1 MKLEID
7 LGQYVEAGVDWLLEN
22 VPGVFDAISNGIG
35 VIANGIEGAL
45 IGMPPWALIGVIVVL
60 GAWRVGL
67 RFALAV
73 LASLLLIVAMD
84 IWVETASTL
93 ALVLTASLIA
103 LLLGMPAGILMS
115 RSDRIEMVARPILD
129 FMQTM
134 PPFVYLIPAAMF
146 FGLGKVPGVVATL
159 IFAMPPA
166 VRLTNIGIRHVDRE
180 KIEAGIA
187 FGCTRGQLLWNVQL
201 PLALPSIMAGVNQT
215 IMLALSM
222 VVIAAM
228 IGAGGLGNPVLV
240 GIQRLEIGTGFEGG
254 LAVVILAVILDRIS
268 QTFGQHRQRSFTV
281 LEYLR
286 NLLERGGLIGKRK

>member
-1 MKLEID
+1 MKFEID
-7 LGQYVEAGVDWLLEN
+7 IGKYVEAGVDWLLEN
-22 VPGVFDAISNGIG
+22 IPGVFDGISEGIG
-35 VIANGIEGAL
+35 VVANTIEGTL
-45 IGMPPWALIGVIVVL
+45 IGLPPWALIGFIVLL
-60 GAWRVGL
+60 GAWRIGI
-67 RFALAV
+67 RFAIAAL
-73 LASLLLIVAMD
+73 LSLLLIVAMG
-84 IWVETASTL
+84 IWIETASTL

-103 LLLGMPAGILMS
+103 LMLGMPLGILMA
-115 RSDRIEMVARPILD
+115 RSDRTQMMVRPVLD

-166 VRLTNIGIRHVDRE
+166 VRLTNIGIRHVDQE

-187 FGCTRGQLLWNVQL
+187 FGCTRAQLLWNVQL

-268 QTFGQHRQRSFTV
+268 QTFGRHGRRRFPA
-281 LEYLR
+281 LEYMR
-286 NLLERGGLIGKRK
+286 SLLERIGLVGKKE

>member
-1 MKLEID
+1 MKFDID
-7 LGQYVEAGVDWLLEN
+7 IGQYVEEGVDWLLEN
-22 VPGVFDAISNGIG
+22 VPGFFDAIAEVIG
-35 VIANGIEGAL
+35 FLANSIEGLL
-45 IGMPPWALIGVIVVL
+45 IGTPAWLLIAVIVAM

-67 RFALAV
+67 RFALA
-73 LASLLLIVAMD
+73 ASLSLALIVAMG
-84 IWVETASTL
+84 IWTETASTL
-93 ALVLTASLIA
+93 ALVLTSSLLA
-103 LLLGMPAGILMS
+103 LILGMPAGIVMA
-115 RSDRIEMVARPILD
+115 RNDRVEMLLRPLLD

-166 VRLTNIGIRHVDRE
+166 VRLTNLGIRHVDQE
-180 KIEAGIA
+180 KVEAGIA
-187 FGCTRGQLLWNVQL
+187 FGCTRLQLLWNVQL

-254 LAVVILAVILDRIS
+254 LAVVILAIILDRIS
-268 QTFGQHRQRSFTV
+268 QSFGRHAYRSETFLTW
-281 LEYLR
+281 LR
-286 NLLERGGLIGKRK
+286 NFLRRSGLVRNRT